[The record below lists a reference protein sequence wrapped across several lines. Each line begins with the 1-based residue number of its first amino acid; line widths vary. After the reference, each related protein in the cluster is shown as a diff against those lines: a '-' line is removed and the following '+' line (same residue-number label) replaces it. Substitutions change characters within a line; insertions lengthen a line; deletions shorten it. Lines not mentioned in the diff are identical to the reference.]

1 MGFGEGRRRPS
12 IQRSRRALAFCM
24 AALAFTAML
33 GQRALGETVHVG
45 NIITMIEG
53 GTSPRRLPRT
63 SLAPI
68 ALKARGLLET
78 ANGSLIPPLKTLTLE
93 FDKHG
98 QIYTNGLA
106 TCSASQLDSALTAQ
120 AMTTCGKALIGTG
133 RVSAEIAL
141 PEQAPFSA
149 SGPLLIFNG
158 LPQGG
163 KPTVILYVFA
173 HVPAPTTF
181 VTTGTVGTASG
192 LYGTRVVINIPT
204 IVGGYGSVT
213 SIEFTI
219 QKTWTSKGEKK
230 SYLLASCPVGR
241 LLARGNLVFAD
252 GTKLSGRIARSCT
265 PTG

>member
-1 MGFGEGRRRPS
+1 MGFGEARRRS
-12 IQRSRRALAFCM
+12 KRALALCV
-24 AALAFTAML
+24 AALALIATY
-33 GQRALGETVHVG
+33 GQHALAETVHVG
-45 NIITMIEG
+45 NIIAIIEG
-53 GTSPRRLPRT
+53 GTSPRRLPRA

-68 ALKARGLLET
+68 ALKARGLLKT
-78 ANGSLIPPLKTLTLE
+78 ADGSLLPPLKTITLE

-98 QIYTNGLA
+98 QIYTKGLA
-106 TCSASQLDSALTAQ
+106 TCSSSQLGSTLASQ
-120 AMTTCGKALIGTG
+120 AMAACGKALIGTG

-158 LPQGG
+158 APKGG
-163 KPTVILYVFA
+163 KSTVILYVFA

-192 LYGTRVVINIPT
+192 QYGTRVVINIPT

-219 QKTWTSKGEKK
+219 QKTWNSMEGKK

-241 LLARGNLVFAD
+241 LVARGDLVFTNS
-252 GTKLSGRIARSCT
+252 TKLSGRIARSCT
-265 PTG
+265 PIE